1 MAYPTVDAPYGLKP
15 INLIGGQVFAGAT
28 RQLVIAN
35 TSGTGYGT
43 SIFYGDVVKIVSGGT
58 IEKDVGETTATPCG
72 VFLGCQ
78 YTSATTGQLTFSQY
92 YPASLAVKSGTI
104 IQAFVADDPDQLFKV
119 VLVAGTTEDGNG
131 LTPAFLGRTVIGTNA
146 QLVQNAGSA
155 VTGDSKVGVY
165 TDGNTNTASL
175 PIRIIDVVPD
185 TANSSGN
192 FCELIVKFNA
202 PYIVSTSTSSG
213 GITTTTTSTVTGG
226 HQYLNAAGV

>member
-35 TSGTGYGT
+35 TTGTGYGT
-43 SIFYGDVVKIVSGGT
+43 SIFYGDVVKLVSGGT
-58 IEKDVGETTATPCG
+58 IEKDTGTSTATPVG
-72 VFLGCQ
+72 VFMGCQ
-78 YTSATTGQLTFSQY
+78 YISAVTGQLTFSQY
-92 YPASLAVKSGTI
+92 YPASLAVKSGTE

-119 VLVAGTTEDGNG
+119 VLVAGTTADGNG
-131 LTPAFLGRTVIGTNA
+131 LTPAYLGRTVIGSNA
-146 QLVQNAGSA
+146 ALVQNTGST

-165 TDGNTNTASL
+165 TAAGATTTDTL

-192 FCELIVKFNA
+192 FVEVIVKWNA
-202 PYIVSTSTSSG
+202 PNVTG
-213 GITTTTTSTVTGG
+213 QTVAGG
-226 HQYLNAAGV
+226 HQYLNPTGV

>member
-43 SIFYGDVVKIVSGGT
+43 SIYYGDVVTVVAGGT
-58 IEKDVGETTATPCG
+58 IEKDTGTTTATPCG

-92 YPASLAVKSGTI
+92 YPASLAVKSGTTI
-104 IQAFVADDPDQLFKV
+104 LAFVSDDPDQLFKA
-119 VLVAGTTEDGNG
+119 VLVTGTTADSTSSG
-131 LTPAFLGRTVIGTNA
+131 LLPTFLGRTVIGSNA
-146 QLVQNAGSA
+146 QLVQNAGSN
-155 VTGDSKVGVY
+155 VTGDSKVGIY
-165 TDGNTNTASL
+165 TAAGATTTATL

-192 FCELIVKFNA
+192 FCEVIVKWNA
-202 PYIVSTSTSSG
+202 PN
-213 GITTTTTSTVTGG
+213 VTGQVVAGG
-226 HQYLNAAGV
+226 HQYLNPTGV

>member
-1 MAYPTVDAPYGLKP
+1 MAYPTVDKPYGLKP

-43 SIFYGDVVKIVSGGT
+43 SIFYGDVVKLVSGGT
-58 IEKDVGETTATPCG
+58 IEKDAGEATATPCG

-92 YPASLAVKSGTI
+92 YPASLAVKNGTTI
-104 IQAFVADDPDQLFKV
+104 LAFVADDPDQLFKV
-119 VLVAGTTEDGNG
+119 VLVAGNTEDGNG

-146 QLVQNAGSA
+146 ELVQNTGST
-155 VTGDSKVGVY
+155 VTGDSRVGVY
-165 TDGNTNTASL
+165 TDGNTGAATL

-185 TANSSGN
+185 TANTSGN

-202 PYIVSTSTSSG
+202 PNVTG
-213 GITTTTTSTVTGG
+213 QTVAGG
-226 HQYLNAAGV
+226 HQYLNPTGV